1 MIEIKKTDQIIEYK
15 HFCFVEV
22 SKVLYDG
29 ILSGWYYED
38 KSGKKSWYMIFF
50 YGKED
55 ELYIPDDCSYGED
68 CIYCHDEETAKE
80 LCKTIRE
87 SHNAFDLLDLLR
99 DEILALSDS
108 IEKGQLED
116 CPSTI
121 RNSLNIINSIE
132 EKISTKTNKI

>member
-1 MIEIKKTDQIIEYK
+1 MLEIKKTDQIIEYK
-15 HFCFVEV
+15 YFRFAEV

-38 KSGKKSWYMIFF
+38 KSEKKSWYMIFF

-55 ELYIPDDCSYGED
+55 EFYIPDNCSYGED
-68 CIYCHDEETAKE
+68 CIYCHDEETANT

-87 SHNAFDLLDLLR
+87 GHNAFDLLDLLR
-99 DEILALSDS
+99 NEILMLSNS
-108 IEKGQLED
+108 IEKKELED
-116 CPSTI
+116 CPSVI